1 MKKHTVL
8 MGILLLLF
16 FIFFIILLL
25 NFSFFLNHPFFK
37 EKFINY
43 LRFTYNS
50 TLTYREAKLEPLKK
64 RLVLRD
70 FSLEGPQGS
79 LSFSKGIVGISFSKL
94 LRLNFFPSKL
104 YFKDFNLKL
113 PLSKEEVKEKKPF
126 NLENTLNYL
135 YSLGPLSISIK
146 GGTIEK
152 ETLYGPFKL
161 SFLKGET
168 QVNKNQMDFKI
179 QGSFSLNLKTKG
191 RSYEN
196 GIKEI
201 KGKLEIS
208 GLAKEEKVL
217 LDISPLEINYPKVNG
232 RWELKKD
239 SEGYSVSLSLNRVDL
254 GELKRT
260 LSIFWAQDP
269 TFKYLNEIIQG
280 GVASN
285 LTLKSSGKDL
295 KELTSL
301 SNLSLETQLE
311 KGELELKKISL
322 SLREIEGALS
332 LKKAFLTFEGKALVN
347 EKIPFQIESLSLD
360 LKRDPLEL
368 SLKTSFESEAKI
380 LIDTASPIVKSLEV
394 LKDYEVEGEIKGDLE
409 IKGSLT
415 HLEPSLN
422 LYFHEVKMKTPFY
435 LKPLVIRSGI
445 LSYQPSLV
453 DFKDWKLA
461 WEDSW
466 VESLEGNW
474 SIKNSFLNL
483 EAKRIWLSESFIEEH
498 LKKKSPSID
507 EIVSKYNLQTKGIFL
522 DWLSYKGPF
531 FLEDL
536 KENPQVLLK
545 NLFFKGSLVSFNLEL
560 PYKKERFRLE
570 SPNLGFTYEKG
581 KTILE
586 NSLVYVD
593 KIPFEVKGVYEKDF
607 WSLKVKGDI
616 EENLKSKIL
625 KVLEWREDLIFKG
638 PVILNN
644 LELEGQQESIVFKG
658 ESLIFGKVLSFKG
671 NYGGPNYILES
682 RFQGERSDLKWL
694 LFKRERDYEIEVDGI
709 LELGEIKPLLLRE
722 RSLLEGRVKTQLY
735 LSLSERDLERIK
747 ENLESQNFKELI
759 QTYLLSEFFPKT
771 GLIEVENLKYL
782 ERENSLELSSQVII
796 YPSEIQLEDV
806 SFKWNTFSL
815 KGKVNL
821 IKEGDFLNLRG
832 FLESQRLDL
841 KKEIGAKLEPK
852 KEKTFPWEEILGL
865 PLIIDLELGLKDV
878 VLPTAH
884 QIFEFRTH
892 LSFTSEKVLTLK
904 IPVLN
909 VCGLKI
915 EGFYERTPELQYLFL
930 ELLPSAGDFLD
941 FFSCLYPEEMPKI
954 ILEGPFKTKGFFYTD
969 GKKGILEDTYGEL
982 EVISERGYIYRAPL
996 IARVLGFL
1004 SPIDIFRGKVPNLEN
1019 NLLEYEELKLVGYF
1033 GDTSFKVDT
1042 GFLSALGFRLF
1053 SSGSLSFLD
1062 KKTNLTFYVSP
1073 FKTVDTL
1080 IEKIPLLSKRLL
1092 GKPRMLIFVPLQVV
1106 GTYDNP
1112 VIVPLH
1118 PSSIGKGIF
1127 TFFFRFLGIEEEFY
1141 KPSQIP
1147 EKLKKMEIFKEKVG
1161 NNLRR

>member
-1 MKKHTVL
+1 MKKHKVL
-8 MGILLLLF
+8 IGILFLLF
-16 FIFFIILLL
+16 FLFFIILLL
-25 NFSFFLNHPFFK
+25 NLSFFLNHPFFK

-50 TLTYREAKLEPLKK
+50 TLTYREAKLELLKK
-64 RLVLRD
+64 RLVLKD
-70 FSLEGPQGS
+70 FHFEGPQGS
-79 LSFSKGIVGISFSKL
+79 LSFSKGVVGISFGKL

-104 YFKDFNLKL
+104 YFKNFNLKL
-113 PLSKEEVKEKKPF
+113 PLSKKEVKEKKSF

-168 QVNKNQMDFKI
+168 QVDKNQMAFKI
-179 QGSFSLNLKTKG
+179 QGSFSLNLKAKSS
-191 RSYEN
+191 SYEN
-196 GIKEI
+196 EIKEI

-208 GLAKEEKVL
+208 GLARDKRVL
-217 LDISPLEINYPKVNG
+217 LTVSPLEINYPKVNG

-239 SEGYSVSLSLNRVDL
+239 FEGYSVYLSLNRVDL
-254 GELKRT
+254 GELKRV
-260 LSIFWAQDP
+260 LRIFWAQNS
-269 TFKYLNEIIQG
+269 TFKYLNEIIRA

-332 LKKAFLTFEGKALVN
+332 FKKTLLNFEGKALVN
-347 EKIPFQIESLSLD
+347 ERIPFQIESFSLD
-360 LKRDPLEL
+360 LKRNPLEL
-368 SLKTSFESEAKI
+368 SLKTSFESEAKL

-394 LKDYEVEGEIKGDLE
+394 LKNYEVEGEIKGELE

-422 LYFHEVKMKTPFY
+422 LYFREVRIKTPFY
-435 LKPLVIRSGI
+435 FKPLVIKSGI
-445 LSYQPSLV
+445 LNYQPSLV
-453 DFKDWKLA
+453 NFKDWKLG

-466 VESLEGNW
+466 VESLEGTWNVK
-474 SIKNSFLNL
+474 SSFLSL
-483 EAKRIWLSESFIEEH
+483 EAKKIWLSESFIEEH
-498 LKKKSPSID
+498 LKKKSPFID
-507 EIVSKYNLQTKGIFL
+507 EVVSKYNLQARGIFL

-531 FLEDL
+531 FLKDL

-545 NLFFKGSLVSFNLEL
+545 NLFFKGSLVSLNLEL

-593 KIPFEVKGVYEKDF
+593 KRPFEVRGVYEKDF
-607 WSLKVKGDI
+607 WSLKVKGEV

-638 PVILNN
+638 PVTLNN
-644 LELEGQQESIVFKG
+644 LELEGQKENVVFKG
-658 ESLIFGKVLSFKG
+658 ESLISGKILSFKG
-671 NYGGPNYILES
+671 NYGGPNYVLES
-682 RFQGERSDLKWL
+682 RFRGERSDLKWL
-694 LFKRERDYEIEVDGI
+694 LKKEKDYEIEVDGI
-709 LELGEIKPLLLRE
+709 LELEEIKPFFLKE
-722 RSLLEGRVKTQLY
+722 RSLLEGRVKAQLY
-735 LSLSERDLERIK
+735 LSFSEKDLERIK
-747 ENLESQNFKELI
+747 KNLESQNFKELVQI
-759 QTYLLSEFFPKT
+759 YLLSEFFPKT

-782 ERENSLELSSQVII
+782 EKENSLELSSQVII
-796 YPSEIQLEDV
+796 YPLELQLEDV

-841 KKEIGAKLEPK
+841 KKKIGAKLEPK

-865 PLIIDLELGLKDV
+865 PLIIDLELGLRDV

-884 QIFEFRTH
+884 RIFELRTR

-904 IPVLN
+904 IPVLS

-954 ILEGPFKTKGFFYTD
+954 ILEGPFKTKGFLYTD

-982 EVISERGYIYRAPL
+982 EVTSERGYIYRAPL

-1033 GDTSFKVDT
+1033 EDTSFKVDT

-1080 IEKIPLLSKRLL
+1080 VEKIPFLSKRLL

-1118 PSSIGKGIF
+1118 PSSIGRGIF
-1127 TFFFRFLGIEEEFY
+1127 TFLFKFLGIEKEFY

-1147 EKLKKMEIFKEKVG
+1147 EKLKKMEIFREKVG